1 MAITRKRSRPGDNS
15 NYSEKRLYPR
25 KSLRTKIVF
34 EDEHREGFIY
44 FYSSDVSLGGI
55 HLESDIPFKMG
66 TKVFLHFQLAS
77 DLPTIR
83 ATGEIARL
91 EKEMGPESP
100 RASFVVMGM
109 GIRFIDLV
117 PGGESA
123 LADFLARP

>member
-66 TKVFLHFQLAS
+66 TKVFLEESRVRICDAVKAAS
-77 DLPTIR
+77 Q
-83 ATGEIARL
+83 ARL
-91 EKEMGPESP
+91 SRISRRSSLIAPKLSADVMIDKP
-100 RASFVVMGM
+100 AS
-109 GIRFIDLV
+109 
-117 PGGESA
+117 SA
-123 LADFLARP
+123 MIQTTRLTA